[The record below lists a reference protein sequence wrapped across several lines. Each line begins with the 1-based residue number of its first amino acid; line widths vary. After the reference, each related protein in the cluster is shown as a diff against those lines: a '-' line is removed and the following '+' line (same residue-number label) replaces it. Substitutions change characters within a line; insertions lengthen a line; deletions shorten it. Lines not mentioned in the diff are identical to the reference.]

1 MTILIVVSVMNL
13 VKILKPRRASIIL
26 FLLIAAYF
34 LSQKGEYQGEYD
46 GTIQVQADKI
56 TVVGY
61 PYIYYRT
68 LPKSSYTFHTRSL
81 LKNLAVYYILVS
93 VLLAF
98 AKYASSTYRRGSHRQ
113 KVIFTSSI
121 FYFMLGFVILLKTFG
136 GEWLNKYTERE
147 SIRTIKILLALGVNP
162 NSLSGDSKR
171 TPLIIAARK
180 NNVELADLLIQRGAD
195 VAQVNTFG
203 RSALHEAVQANALQV
218 VTRLISAEANI
229 HALDE
234 DQSMPIH
241 LIKGYEVSLLLLDRG
256 ALANVK
262 NAKSLTPIFFAPD
275 DRTLKLLINRGAKLN
290 VSTNDGS
297 APIAYA
303 RNPQVIRY
311 LVKRGANVNSKNN
324 NGETPLHRLIGLS
337 AKKNKERNAVI
348 KFLIKRGANVDLRD
362 VHGLSPLHYSIKD
375 CDLDSAQLFYV
386 ASREVRRQL
395 AYSRLR
401 GQLSVVRKG
410 NIACWKK
417 IRTAVAKSGKAR
429 LLRRPR
435 TASTKSAAA
444 IAKRKMNKASKKYT
458 KLGARTKSLVLKSNA
473 RNKRTV
479 NASSRHN
486 KVSPK
491 VSSKQEENAKS
502 NRLYPNRHPQK
513 PLAIKS
519 NTGQNR
525 VKKSSAGQG
534 KENHSAANKGPVNKN
549 SGNFSNNSNSS
560 RQKKSTLKAVV
571 RGKRVFKPSPSSLKK
586 NAKQA
591 MDIRSNRSEL
601 LKKSKPKEADSSTES
616 GAHSTK
622 GESEEKVIDKS
633 LPLLP

>member
-1 MTILIVVSVMNL
+1 MNL
-13 VKILKPRRASIIL
+13 VKIFKPRRASIVFFI
-26 FLLIAAYF
+26 LIASYF
-34 LSQKGEYQGEYD
+34 LSQKGEYQGEYN
-46 GTIQVQADKI
+46 GTIQLQADKI

-68 LPKSSYTFHTRSL
+68 LPNNSYTFHTRSF
-81 LKNLAVYYILVS
+81 LKNLAVYYIFVS

-98 AKYASSTYRRGSHRQ
+98 SKYASSTYRKGSHRQ

-121 FYFMLGFVILLKTFG
+121 IYFMLGFIVLLKTFG

-147 SIRTIKILLALGVNP
+147 STRTIKILLTLGVNP

-180 NNVELADLLIQRGAD
+180 NNVELADLLIRRGAD
-195 VAQVNTFG
+195 VGQVNTFG

-275 DRTLKLLINRGAKLN
+275 DRTLKLLISRGAKLN

-311 LVKRGANVNSKNN
+311 LVNRGANVNSKNSD
-324 NGETPLHRLIGLS
+324 GETPLHRLLGLS
-337 AKKNKERNAVI
+337 AKKNIERNAVI
-348 KFLIKRGANVDLRD
+348 KFLIRRGANVDLRD
-362 VHGLSPLHYSIKD
+362 VHGLSPLHYSIKN

-395 AYSRLR
+395 AYRRLR

-410 NIACWKK
+410 NISCWKK
-417 IRTAVAKSGKAR
+417 IRTAVAKSRKVR
-429 LLRRPR
+429 QLRRSRKVSPKNG
-435 TASTKSAAA
+435 TT
-444 IAKRKMNKASKKYT
+444 IAKRKNNKSGKKYT
-458 KLGARTKSLVLKSNA
+458 KTSAKNKSLVLKSNA
-473 RNKRTV
+473 TKKRTTR
-479 NASSRHN
+479 ALSRKSTTSS
-486 KVSPK
+486 KG
-491 VSSKQEENAKS
+491 SSKQGVAK
-502 NRLYPNRHPQK
+502 NNDGLYTNKNKQK
-513 PLAIKS
+513 PATLKL
-519 NTGQNR
+519 NTGKHR
-525 VKKSSAGQG
+525 VKKSSPGLG
-534 KENHSAANKGPVNKN
+534 KASHAATNKGSINID
-549 SGNFSNNSNSS
+549 NNSNLSQQKRS
-560 RQKKSTLKAVV
+560 TKKSTV
-571 RGKRVFKPSPSSLKK
+571 RGKRVFKPSSPSLQQQP
-586 NAKQA
+586 KQA
-591 MDIRSNRSEL
+591 MDVRPDRSGLSN
-601 LKKSKPKEADSSTES
+601 KSKSPDSGS
-616 GAHSTK
+616 GSSGHSTK
-622 GESEEKVIDKS
+622 GESDEKVIDKS